1 VRFDALLGD
10 EPLGL
15 LGLAR
20 HRRAE
25 FPYARYAVRMRSRY
39 PSPEIVTLD
48 RSIFSE
54 HVARLP
60 ETLMQLIFAGIDV
73 VLGR

>member
-1 VRFDALLGD
+1 
-10 EPLGL
+10 
-15 LGLAR
+15 
-20 HRRAE
+20 
-25 FPYARYAVRMRSRY
+25 MRSRY